1 MAVDS
6 TLIVTLLVFAFGA
19 AFLYFIGTVI
29 IQSLRLSI
37 IQVKSDVQIKM
48 DKHQQELEHEQI
60 YIESK
65 RLRLQGKTTALPEV
79 RGEAEKQVKSEITT
93 IELAIDGDT
102 SGLKETLEAMP
113 SVKKFAIL
121 KNNLLMDVKGDVK
134 TTKLI
139 EEIEKQ
145 SAITVSQVHFAKNP
159 EKTIVKDKG

>member
-1 MAVDS
+1 MILNT

-65 RLRLQGKTTALPEV
+65 RLRLQGKTAALSEGQ
-79 RGEAEKQVKSEITT
+79 GESEKTVKSEITT
-93 IELAIDGDT
+93 IELAIDGET

-113 SVKKFAIL
+113 RVKKFAIL
-121 KNNLLMDVKGDVK
+121 KNNLLLDVTGDVN
-134 TTKLI
+134 TTTLI

-145 SAITVSQVHFAKNP
+145 SKITVSQVNFAKNP
-159 EKTIVKDKG
+159 EKTIVKGRS